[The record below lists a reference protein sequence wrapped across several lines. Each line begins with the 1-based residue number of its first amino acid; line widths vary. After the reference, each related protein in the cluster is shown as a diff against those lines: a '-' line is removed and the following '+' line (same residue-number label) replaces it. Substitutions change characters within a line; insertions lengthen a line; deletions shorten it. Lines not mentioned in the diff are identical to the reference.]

1 MINHRLFVKGEQI
14 HALLTSYS
22 HPNILIPVKAIVRD
36 VKYNDVNPQYTIK
49 VIEFFDNISFLKK
62 YLLNMSFSSTFD
74 KRARNLNIDKNGIK
88 TREDLLEIISDESNK
103 QYFFVVDSIMTKKYK
118 GEIVQLFNKIQDHLI
133 EIKLR
138 ECREHMTRTKYT
150 GKYKLTGHSEF
161 NARLKKFIGDKIE
174 ESGISTED
182 FFRLL

>member
-22 HPNILIPVKAIVRD
+22 HPNTLIPVKAIVRD
-36 VKYNDVNPQYTIK
+36 VKYNDVNPQYIIK
-49 VIEFFDNISFLKK
+49 VVEFFDNIAFLKK
-62 YLLNMSFSSTFD
+62 YLLNMSFSSNFD
-74 KRARNLNIDKNGIK
+74 KRARQLNIDKKKVK
-88 TREDLLEIISDESNK
+88 TREDLLELVSDESNK

-118 GEIVQLFNKIQDHLI
+118 GEVIELFNKIQDHLI

-138 ECREHMTRTKYT
+138 ECREYMTRIKYS
-150 GKYKLTGHSEF
+150 GKYKLTGHAEF
-161 NARLKKFIGDKIE
+161 NTRLKKFIGDKIE
-174 ESGISTED
+174 DSGMDSDT